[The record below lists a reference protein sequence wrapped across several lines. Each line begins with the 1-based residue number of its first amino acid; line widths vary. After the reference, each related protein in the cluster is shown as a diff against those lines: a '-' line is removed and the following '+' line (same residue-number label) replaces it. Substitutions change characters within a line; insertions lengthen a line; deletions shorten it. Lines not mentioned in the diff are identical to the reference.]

1 MTKVTPAG
9 TPKRTRVVPRPAA
22 GSVWEIMDHP
32 MKIRES
38 TAKPIPR
45 YMTDRPHS
53 SFFDSDEAA
62 AFFRNIGEGY
72 SGAHARGNDY
82 RDDSAD

>member
-1 MTKVTPAG
+1 
-9 TPKRTRVVPRPAA
+9 
-22 GSVWEIMDHP
+22 
-32 MKIRES
+32 
-38 TAKPIPR
+38 
-45 YMTDRPHS
+45 MTDRPHS